1 MRKDF
6 GMTADGR
13 SAGLYT
19 IENDQIRL
27 SVTDYGATLVALEIL
42 DCGRDV
48 LLGHTD
54 VKAYEKLDSCMG
66 AVIGRVC
73 NRISGGRFTLNDRV
87 YQLDIN
93 NGPNCLHSGFNGYQD
108 RLFTVTEKADALQFE
123 LVSPDGDQGFPGEM
137 RLKVVYRLLADGFA
151 FDYEVVSDQ
160 DTYVNITNHAYF
172 NLGGLTCDS
181 VLGHVLESPADTFLG
196 TDDTGLA
203 CGPLLSVSG
212 TPYDFTKPHTLGER
226 INADNEQIRNA
237 NGYDNPF
244 FVPGEGMRKL
254 LKCSCDGLRMT
265 VCSDLPGYQLYTGN
279 YLAGNDRYGK
289 QGRTF
294 AARSGVCFET
304 QYSPDAM
311 NRSDVAV
318 PLLKAGKTMK
328 HTTEYH
334 FAYGEE

>member
-1 MRKDF
+1 MRTEF
-6 GMTADGR
+6 GTTTDGR
-13 SAGLYT
+13 KAGLYT
-19 IENDQIRL
+19 IENDHIRL
-27 SVTDYGATLVALEIL
+27 SATDYGATLVSLEVRS
-42 DCGRDV
+42 CGRDV

-73 NRISGGRFTLNDRV
+73 NRIAGGRFNLNDKA

-93 NGPNCLHSGFNGYQD
+93 NGPNCLHSGFDGYQD
-108 RLFTVTEKADALQFE
+108 RFFTVTEKPDELQFE
-123 LVSPDGDQGFPGEM
+123 LVSPDGDQGFPGEV
-137 RLKVVYRLLADGFA
+137 RLKAAYRLLEDGFA
-151 FDYEVVSDQ
+151 FDYEAAADQ
-160 DTYVNITNHAYF
+160 DTFVNITNHAYF
-172 NLGGLTCDS
+172 NLGGLGCGS
-181 VLGHVLESPADTFLG
+181 VLGHVLQSPADTFLG

-203 CGPLLSVSG
+203 CGPLRSVTG
-212 TPYDFTKPHTLGER
+212 TPYDFIEPHMLGER
-226 INADNEQIRNA
+226 IGADNEQIRNA

-244 FVPGEGMRKL
+244 FVPGTGMRPFL
-254 LKCSCDGLRMT
+254 QCSYDGLRMT
-265 VCSDLPGYQLYTGN
+265 VVADLPGYQLYTGN
-279 YLAGNDRYGK
+279 YLGGNDRYGK

-311 NRSDVAV
+311 NRTDVCV
-318 PLLKAGKTMK
+318 PLLEAGKTMK